1 MSKISAHFKLK
12 KRKRQDN
19 ETETVTLDSTDDE
32 STSVA
37 ADLSVLYFKKRFFR
51 IDSILISA
59 KTKFRIA
66 SHRILILRDVSILF
80 DSHYF
85 LKKRVPSHRFD
96 SHREKRSQVRALLD
110 TLYSELVSDKN

>member
-66 SHRILILRDVSILF
+66 SLFYFTGRVDSIRFALFFEKTGIIDSIRIE
-80 DSHYF
+80 
-85 LKKRVPSHRFD
+85 KKRPKFEH
-96 SHREKRSQVRALLD
+96 
-110 TLYSELVSDKN
+110 